1 MLLHL
6 LGFERRQVLRNGV
19 FWIVALVFGAMAF
32 AIMTTDAVS
41 IGGGIGNTHRNA
53 PYVIVQTLGN
63 FTVLSLFLVTVFVA
77 GAALRDFDLRTA
89 ELFFATPMKKRDYLL
104 GRFGGGFLAALGV
117 MLFTALGVALGSL
130 MPWLDSARLGP
141 MRFDVYLWAFAVIV
155 LPNLLFISALLF
167 LLATLTRSMLFTY
180 LGVIGFFVLWAV
192 AGQLTSDLD
201 SRWIGTLLDPFG
213 LAALGESTRYWTNAE
228 RNLRLPE
235 LGGMLLANRAL
246 WVGVA
251 ILLLAMAFRWFRA
264 DREGIVLRRKRA
276 SAPADR
282 VAAERNAP
290 HVEPKPVPASSAS
303 ARWRQFVHQALFDTR
318 GVLLGIPFLIIIA
331 LGLFNLLGALAFS
344 EEMFGTSTYPV
355 THRMLETLN
364 GAYNFLLVII
374 VTFYAGELVWR
385 ERAMRVAEA
394 TDAYATPD
402 WIPLVAKLVAL
413 SLVIVV
419 FFAIGMLACMGY
431 QLWRGYTNFELLLYA
446 KMLVLYAMPFILM
459 GTLAIFL
466 QVISGNKFI
475 GYLLMILFLIAR
487 IALPALDFDHRLY
500 QYGQATLTPW
510 SDMNGFGHFLTAN
523 LWFRAYWAALAF
535 VLLVVAAVFWP
546 RGTTL
551 AWRDRVRQ
559 ARARFRWPQRIAVIA
574 GLAAFAALGAW
585 IFHNT
590 NRVNEYVPGDLAI
603 ARQAEYEKTY
613 RVYRDLAQPRISDI
627 RADVDIHPER
637 RRVVVRGHY
646 RLVNPHAEPIS
657 ELHVELDHR
666 IAVKRLDFAAHKVK
680 RTDPV
685 HGHTIYT
692 LDAPMA
698 PGSAMDF
705 DFELEVEPQ
714 GFALD
719 GGDTQLVY
727 NGTFFNNAG
736 MLPQFG
742 YNARRELQDRN
753 DRRKHDLGE
762 VPRMPKI
769 DDEAARANTYISDDA
784 DWVTFE
790 TTVSTSPD
798 QIALAPG
805 YLQRE
810 WTENG
815 RRYFHYK
822 ADTKLL
828 PFAAWLSARWEVKR
842 DTWNDVAIEVYYD
855 AKHPYNVDRM
865 IASAKKSFDYYTKH
879 FSPYQFRQLRILE
892 FPGYERFAQAFANT
906 VPYSESIGFI
916 ADLRDEK
923 DIDYVFYVTA
933 HEVAHQWWAHQVI
946 GANVQ
951 GSTMLSESLAQYSA
965 LMVMEHEYGP
975 HKMRKF
981 LKYELD
987 RYLSSRAGERIEEL
1001 PLALV
1006 ENQPYIH
1013 YRKGSLVFYALK
1025 DAIGEDALN
1034 AVLAKFLQDKAFQDP
1049 PYTTSREFL
1058 AALREGT
1065 DPKFHPLIEDLFEK
1079 IVFFDHRVTTA
1090 TSTKRADGKFVVTL
1104 DLHAGK
1110 WIADGQGAETAAP
1123 LDEWVDIGVFARP
1136 PGGDEADEKVL
1147 YLQKHRITAAD
1158 TTLEIVVDEVPYEA
1172 GIDPYNKLI
1181 DRDSNDNRK
1190 RVAL

>member
-6 LGFERRQVLRNGV
+6 LAFERRQILRNGV
-19 FWIVALVFGAMAF
+19 FWIVALVFGALAF
-32 AIMTTDAVS
+32 AIMTTDAVTL
-41 IGGGIGNTHRNA
+41 GGGIGNTHRNA
-53 PYVIVQTLGN
+53 PYVIVQSLGM

-77 GAALRDFDLRTA
+77 GTALRDFDLRTA

-117 MLFTALGVALGSL
+117 MLFTALGIGLGSM

-141 MRFDVYLWAFAVIV
+141 MRLDAYLWAFAVIV

-180 LGVIGFFVLWAV
+180 LGVIGFFVLWTI
-192 AGQLTSDLD
+192 AGQLTTDLD
-201 SRWIGTLLDPFG
+201 ARWIGTLLDPFG
-213 LAALGESTRYWTNAE
+213 LAALAETTRYWSSAD

-235 LGGMLLANRAL
+235 LGGQLLANRAL
-246 WVGVA
+246 WVGIALV
-251 ILLLAMAFRWFRA
+251 LLAMAFRLFRA

-276 SAPADR
+276 VPAAAPESAPAH
-282 VAAERNAP
+282 VAHGVALPTSAG
-290 HVEPKPVPASSAS
+290 SAS
-303 ARWRQFVHQALFDTR
+303 AHWRQFVHQALFDTR
-318 GVLLGIPFLIIIA
+318 GVLIGIPFLVILA
-331 LGLFNLLGALAFS
+331 LGLFNLIGALAFS
-344 EEMFGTSTYPV
+344 EQMFGTTTYPV
-355 THRMLETLN
+355 THQMLETLN

-413 SLVIVV
+413 CIVILV
-419 FFAIGMLACMGY
+419 FFVIGMLVCMGY

-446 KMLVLYAMPFILM
+446 RMLVVFALPFMLM

-475 GYLLMILFLIAR
+475 GYLLMIVFLIAR

-500 QYGQATLTPW
+500 QFGQATLARW
-510 SDMNGFGHFLTAN
+510 SDMNGFGHFLAGN
-523 LWFRAYWAALAF
+523 LWFRAYWAALAA
-535 VLLVVAAVFWP
+535 VLFVVAALFWP

-559 ARARFRWPQRIAVIA
+559 AKARFRWPQRLGVLA
-574 GLAAFAALGAW
+574 GLVAFVAIGLW

-590 NRVNEYVPGDLAI
+590 NRLNEYLPGDLAI
-603 ARQAEYEKTY
+603 ARQADYEKTY
-613 RVYRDLAQPRISDI
+613 RTYKDLAQPRISDV
-627 RADVDIHPER
+627 RADVDIHPEQ

-646 RLVNPHAEPIS
+646 RLVNTHAEPIR
-657 ELHVELDHR
+657 ELHVELDPR
-666 IAVKRLDFAAHKVK
+666 IAVKRLDLAPHAVT

-692 LDAPMA
+692 LDTPMA
-698 PGSAMDF
+698 PGAAMDF
-705 DFELEVEPQ
+705 DFEIEAQAQ
-714 GFALD
+714 GFTLD
-719 GGDTQLVY
+719 GSDTQLVY
-727 NGTFFNNAG
+727 NGSFFNNAG
-736 MLPQFG
+736 LLPQFG

-762 VPRMPKI
+762 PPRMPKI
-769 DDEAARANTYISDDA
+769 DDEAARANHYISDDA

-815 RRYFHYK
+815 RRHFHYK
-822 ADTKLL
+822 ADTRLL
-828 PFAAWLSARWEVKR
+828 PFAAWLSARWEVRR
-842 DTWNDVAIEVYYD
+842 DRWNDVAIEVYYD

-865 IASAKKSFDYYTKH
+865 IASAKKSFDYYTAH

-906 VPYSESIGFI
+906 VPYSEAIGFI
-916 ADLRDEK
+916 ADLRDAK

-987 RYLSSRAGERIEEL
+987 RYLSSRSGERIEEL

-1013 YRKGSLVFYALK
+1013 YRKGSIVFYALK
-1025 DAIGEDALN
+1025 DAIGEDTLN
-1034 AVLAKFLQDKAFQDP
+1034 AVLARFLKDKGFQDP

-1058 AALREGT
+1058 AYLREGT
-1065 DPKFHPLIEDLFEK
+1065 DPKFHALIEDLFEK
-1079 IVFFDHRVTTA
+1079 IVFFDHRVTA
-1090 TSTKRADGKFVVTL
+1090 AKSIKRDDGKYAITLDVHAGKMIADGKGV
-1104 DLHAGK
+1104 
-1110 WIADGQGAETAAP
+1110 ETAAP
-1123 LDEWVDIGVFARP
+1123 IDEWVDIGVFARP

-1147 YLQKHRITAAD
+1147 YLQKHHITAAE
-1158 TTLEIVVDEVPYEA
+1158 TTLEIVVNEAPYDA